1 MSVGQKHGKDGVTIG
16 IFIVGGLGRD
26 GGFLGE

>member
-1 MSVGQKHGKDGVTIG
+1 MSVGQKDGKDGVTIG
-16 IFIVGGLGRD
+16 VFIVGGLGGF